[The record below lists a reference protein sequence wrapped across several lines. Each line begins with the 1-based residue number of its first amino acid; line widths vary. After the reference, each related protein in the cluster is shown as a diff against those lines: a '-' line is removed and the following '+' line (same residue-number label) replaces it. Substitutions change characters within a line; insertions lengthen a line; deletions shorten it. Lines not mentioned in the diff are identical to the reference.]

1 MNEKKEC
8 KIVQD
13 LLPNYIEKVTVEET
27 NNYIENHLKTCEEC
41 HKIYSSMTESLNAK
55 PTVEEKEVRYM
66 KRFHKQLKVLKIIL
80 LVIVL
85 FFVFSIGRKTYIL
98 CSLGAKWEKT
108 DQQLSNNYFA
118 RTLQYMDGI
127 IIETTSY
134 LKEQDYITTINY
146 MSTNG
151 HKSKMTHYKKGEE
164 ELYLLE
170 TKDKKFQ
177 FEGESF
183 LRYHPGISF
192 NTTAYFIGNLQHA
205 PFVKIETL
213 NIDDKECYVIKYS
226 NEDRII
232 DKETGIEIK
241 TIHYGYNDITTIEN
255 YYDFGVVKDSDIQ
268 RPDTTGYKVIRDASE
283 LQEYLH

>member
-13 LLPNYIEKVTVEET
+13 LLPNYIEKVTTEET

-41 HKIYSSMTESLNAK
+41 QKVYSSMTENLNTK

-98 CSLGAKWEKT
+98 CSLGHKWEKMN
-108 DQQLSNNYFA
+108 QELSNNYVE
-118 RTLQYMDGI
+118 RTIKYSNGTMMEI
-127 IIETTSY
+127 ISY
-134 LKEQDYITTINY
+134 VKNQDYITTLNY
-146 MSTNG
+146 FNTDG
-151 HKSKMTHYKKGEE
+151 QKSKMTYYKKNNEK
-164 ELYLLE
+164 LYLLE

-177 FEGESF
+177 FEGDRIITF
-183 LRYHPGISF
+183 QPGISF
-192 NTTAYFIGNLQHA
+192 DTTSYFIGNIQIA

-213 NIDDKECYVIKYS
+213 KIDDKDYYVIKYS
-226 NEDRII
+226 NEDRIV
-232 DKETGIEIK
+232 DKETGIMIK
-241 TIHYGYNDITTIEN
+241 TIHYENDSISTTETS
-255 YYDFGVVKDSDIQ
+255 YEFGIVKDSNIQ
-268 RPDTTGYKVIRDASE
+268 RPDTTGYKIVRDE
-283 LQEYLH
+283 VDLR

>member
-98 CSLGAKWEKT
+98 CSLGYKWEETKKNMT
-108 DQQLSNNYFA
+108 DNY
-118 RTLQYMDGI
+118 YVKSIYYGNGE
-127 IIETTSY
+127 IEESTCYS
-134 LKEQDYITTINY
+134 KGGDYITIIKYANADGQKGIITNY
-146 MSTNG
+146 Q
-151 HKSKMTHYKKGEE
+151 KDGEKLFLSE
-164 ELYLLE
+164 GPNKEWAY
-170 TKDKKFQ
+170 Q
-177 FEGESF
+177 FEPEHMILFHLGVQGTNYS
-183 LRYHPGISF
+183 
-192 NTTAYFIGNLQHA
+192 YFMGNLQEA
-205 PFVKIETL
+205 PFVKIESL
-213 NIDDKECYVIKYS
+213 KIDDKDCYVIKYS
-226 NEDRII
+226 NEDRIV
-232 DKETGIEIK
+232 DKKTGIIIK
-241 TIHYGYNDITTIEN
+241 TIHYENAGIYTTE
-255 YYDFGVVKDSDIQ
+255 YSYDFGVVKDSDIQ
-268 RPDTTGYKVIRDASE
+268 RPATTGYKIIRDEAD
-283 LQEYLH
+283 L